1 LEKRI
6 STEERDT
13 VAHRVNR
20 GRGRHRM
27 AILITGGA
35 GYIGSVAA
43 SVLHGQHEPIVVLDN
58 LSRGHREAVS
68 RDIPFYQGDIGDR
81 ELVGS
86 IVREHQIDACMHFA
100 ALAYVGESV
109 AEPSRYFE
117 NNVVAGISLLNAL
130 LENGVRHFVFSSTC
144 ATYGEPAS
152 IPISESAA
160 QQPVNPY
167 GWSKLIIERA
177 LASYDSAYGF
187 RFVALRYF
195 NAAGASRDL
204 GEHHEPETHLIPNV
218 LAAAAGRA
226 AQVEI
231 YGTDYPTVDGTAVR
245 DYIHIEDLADAH
257 VLALRHLRAGGESD
271 FINLG
276 NGQGFSV
283 LEVVDAARRVTGR
296 PITVVDQPR
305 RAGDPPVLVAQAER
319 AAQVLGWQPKRPGLE
334 DIIGSAWTWRLSHP
348 NGYE

>member
-1 LEKRI
+1 
-6 STEERDT
+6 
-13 VAHRVNR
+13 
-20 GRGRHRM
+20 
-27 AILITGGA
+27 
-35 GYIGSVAA
+35 VAA
-43 SVLHGQHEPIVVLDN
+43 SVLHAQREQLVVLDN
-58 LSRGHREAVS
+58 LSRGHRAAVS
-68 RDIPFYQGDIGDR
+68 GDIKFYQGDIGDR
-81 ELVGS
+81 ALVSS

-109 AEPSRYFE
+109 AQPSLYFE
-117 NNVVAGISLLNAL
+117 NNVIQGINLLTAL
-130 LENGVRHFVFSSTC
+130 LESGVRQFVFSSTC

-152 IPISESAA
+152 VPISESAA

-187 RFVALRYF
+187 KFVALRYF

-226 AQVEI
+226 AHVEI
-231 YGTDYPTVDGTAVR
+231 YGTDYPTADGTAVR

-257 VLALRHLRAGGESD
+257 VLALRHLRAGGKSD

-276 NGQGFSV
+276 NGHGFSV
-283 LEVVDAARRVTGR
+283 LEVVEAARKVTGR
-296 PITVVDQPR
+296 AIAVVHKPR
-305 RAGDPPVLVAQAER
+305 RAGDPPVLVAHAER
-319 AAQVLGWQPKRPGLE
+319 ATQVLGWQPKRAGLE
-334 DIIGSAWTWRLSHP
+334 DIIGSAWSWRLSHP